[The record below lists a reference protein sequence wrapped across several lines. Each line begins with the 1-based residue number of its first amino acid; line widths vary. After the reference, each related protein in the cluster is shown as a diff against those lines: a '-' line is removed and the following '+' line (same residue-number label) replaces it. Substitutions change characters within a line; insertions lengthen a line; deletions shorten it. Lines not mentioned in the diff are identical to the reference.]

1 MGGLHV
7 VIATR
12 LAAVR
17 IWMRALGVWQARL
30 VAFMLGALAVFA
42 MPPTYQIYLLIP
54 AFSGLLWLSVDA
66 PSRWRAFAVGWWF
79 GAGFFAAGLYWIS
92 FALLVDAQ
100 KFAWLIPFA
109 IFGFAFGIGLFCA
122 VTALVVRMV
131 PGSLTAR
138 ALVLAGVW
146 ALLEWVRA
154 WLFTGLPW
162 NPVGSVW
169 AVSDA
174 TIQGASVAGVFGQ
187 SLLTVLAAASVGA
200 VADDAPRLGFAPR
213 WLSGLA
219 FLGLIAMWGW
229 GDNRLAD
236 ASNVM
241 TPDVRLRLVQ
251 PNISQADK
259 WKLELRES
267 NMMAQIELGLAPP
280 LNGERAPTH
289 VIWAETSAPFF
300 LENHSAW
307 RRLVGR
313 GTPPGGL
320 TILGAPRAIRAAA
333 PNQPFK
339 VANSMMALDE
349 YGVVTATFDKFH
361 LVPFGEYVPFS
372 DWLALD
378 KITQGQGAFTP
389 GPGPAT
395 LKLKGLPPVSPLIC
409 YEIIFPHQV
418 TDSHDRPQWLLNL
431 TNDAWYGKT
440 AGPHQHFVSARLRAV
455 EEGLPTVRVA
465 FTGIS
470 GIVDGYG
477 RVLKRLSLGEKG
489 FVDGDLPQAL
499 EQPGLYARIG
509 NSLPVGLS
517 VVVLMFG
524 FGLGFR
530 QRKRN
535 LYADFL

>member
-1 MGGLHV
+1 MHAA
-7 VIATR
+7 IALR
-12 LAAVR
+12 LAWLRA
-17 IWMRALGVWQARL
+17 WMGALSVWQARL
-30 VAFMLGALAVFA
+30 LAFVLGAVAVFA

-54 AFSGLLWLSVDA
+54 AFSALLWLSADA
-66 PSRWRAFAVGWWF
+66 PSRWRAFMVGWWF

-92 FALLVDAQ
+92 FALLVEAD

-122 VTALVVRMV
+122 VAALVVHMA
-131 PGSLTAR
+131 PGRLTAR
-138 ALVLAGVW
+138 ALVLAGAW

-174 TIQGASVAGVFGQ
+174 ALQGAAVAGVFGL

-200 VADDAPRLGFAPR
+200 VADDAPQLRRGPR

-229 GDNRLAD
+229 GDQRLAD
-236 ASNVM
+236 APDATV
-241 TPDVRLRLVQ
+241 PDVRLRLVQ
-251 PNISQADK
+251 PNIAQVDK
-259 WKLELRES
+259 WKPELREV
-267 NMMAQIELGLAPP
+267 NMMAQIELAIAAPRD
-280 LNGERAPTH
+280 GEPQPTH

-300 LENHSAW
+300 LENHGAW
-307 RRLVGR
+307 RRLVG
-313 GTPPGGL
+313 GATPPGGL
-320 TILGAPRAIRAAA
+320 TILGAPRALPPAA
-333 PNQPFK
+333 PGQSLR
-339 VANSMMALDE
+339 VANAMLAVDE
-349 YGVVTATFDKFH
+349 SGRIDATFDKFH

-372 DWLALD
+372 DWLPLD

-389 GPGPAT
+389 GPGPTT
-395 LKLKGLPPVSPLIC
+395 LRLKGLPPVSPLIC

-418 TDSHDRPQWLLNL
+418 TDSADRPRWLLNL

-440 AGPHQHFVSARLRAV
+440 AGPHQHFVSARMRAV

-470 GIVDGYG
+470 GIIDGYG
-477 RVLKRLSLGEKG
+477 RVVKELSLGEKG
-489 FVDGDLPQAL
+489 FVDGDLPQAVDA
-499 EQPGLYARIG
+499 PGLYARFG
-509 NSLPVGLS
+509 NLVPVVLS
-517 VVVLMFG
+517 VLTLG
-524 FGLGFR
+524 FGLGFGWR
-530 QRKRN
+530 ERN
-535 LYADFL
+535 FRAD

>member
-1 MGGLHV
+1 MSGLHA
-7 VIATR
+7 VIAIR
-12 LAAVR
+12 LAALR
-17 IWMRALGVWQARL
+17 ARMRALGVWQARML
-30 VAFMLGALAVFA
+30 AFVLGALAVLA
-42 MPPTYQIYLLIP
+42 MPPTYQIYLLVP
-54 AFSGLLWLSVDA
+54 AFSGFLWVSVDA
-66 PSRWRAFAVGWWF
+66 TSRWRAFAVGWWF

-92 FALLVDAQ
+92 FALLVDAE

-122 VTALVVRMV
+122 VTALVVHMV
-131 PGSLTAR
+131 PGTLTAR
-138 ALVLAGVW
+138 TLVLAGVW

-169 AVSDA
+169 AVFDE
-174 TIQGASVAGVFGQ
+174 TIQAASVAGVFGQ

-200 VADDAPRLGFAPR
+200 VADDAPHMRRGPR

-229 GDNRLAD
+229 GAGRLAD
-236 ASNVM
+236 ASNATV
-241 TPDVRLRLVQ
+241 PEVRLRLVQ
-251 PNISQADK
+251 PNITQADK
-259 WKLELRES
+259 WKLELREA

-280 LNGERAPTH
+280 LDGERAPTH

-300 LENHSAW
+300 IENHNAW
-307 RRLVGR
+307 RKLVGR
-313 GTPPGGL
+313 ATPPGGL
-320 TILGAPRAIRAAA
+320 TILGAPRAIA
-333 PNQPFK
+333 PSAPGQNFK
-339 VANSMMALDE
+339 VANAMLALDE
-349 YGVVTATFDKFH
+349 QGQVVASFDKFH

-372 DWLALD
+372 DWLPLD

-389 GPGPAT
+389 GPGPTT
-395 LKLKGLPPVSPLIC
+395 LRLKGLPPVSPLIC
-409 YEIIFPHQV
+409 YEIIFPHEV

-499 EQPGLYARIG
+499 EHPGLYARLG
-509 NSLPVGLS
+509 NALAVGLS
-517 VVVLMFG
+517 TVVLV
-524 FGLGFR
+524 FGLGLGFA
-530 QRKRN
+530 QKKRN
-535 LYADFL
+535 FHADCH